1 MMQMFRRSH
10 AGAFLIGR
18 WPLHLIFGLVAWTMI
33 LAMACAPATVSQVSE
48 APPTAAPAT
57 SAGFPVTETDG
68 NGTEITFT
76 EAPSRIVSLSPGTT
90 EVLFAIGAGGRIVG
104 VDSFSDFPP
113 PAKEL
118 PSVAY
123 SDPDLEQIVA
133 LQPDLVIVASRQ
145 KNVVP
150 ELENLG
156 LRVFFKP
163 EPETIEGI
171 YDDILLFGRI
181 TANNGE
187 AGELVASMRAQI
199 KEVADKLVDVKEG
212 PTYFYELTASLY
224 TITPA
229 SFIGEQL
236 TLLKARNIVPAG
248 DNAFPQIDQ
257 ETIVAGDPEVIFLAD
272 APPTGEE
279 SIETVS
285 ARPGWE
291 NVNAVKNRRIYP
303 IDGSLTSRPGP
314 RVVLAIRAMA
324 ASLYP
329 EIFP

>member
-1 MMQMFRRSH
+1 MVQVFRRSYD
-10 AGAFLIGR
+10 GAFLVGR
-18 WPLHLIFGLVAWTMI
+18 LRPHLISGLAAWTMI
-33 LAMACAPATVSQVSE
+33 LTMACAPATVTQVTE
-48 APPTAAPAT
+48 APPAAAPVA
-57 SAGFPVTETDG
+57 SAGFPITETDG
-68 NGTEITFT
+68 NGTEITFM

-90 EVLFAIGAGGRIVG
+90 EVLFAVGAGGRLVG

-113 PAKEL
+113 PVKEL

-133 LQPDLVIVASRQ
+133 LQPDLVIVATRQ

-150 ELENLG
+150 ELQNLG

-187 AGELVASMRAQI
+187 AGELVGSMRAQI
-199 KEVADKLVDVKEG
+199 KEVADKLVDVEEG
-212 PTYFYELTASLY
+212 PTYFYELTASLF
-224 TITPA
+224 TTTAA
-229 SFIGEQL
+229 SFVGEQL

-248 DNAFPQIDQ
+248 DTAFPQIDQ
-257 ETIVAGDPEVIFLAD
+257 ETIIAGDPEVIFLAD

-291 NVNAVKNRRIYP
+291 NVSAVRNQRIYP
-303 IDGSLTSRPGP
+303 IDGNLTSRPGP
-314 RVVLAIRAMA
+314 RVVLAIKAIA
-324 ASLYP
+324 ANIYP